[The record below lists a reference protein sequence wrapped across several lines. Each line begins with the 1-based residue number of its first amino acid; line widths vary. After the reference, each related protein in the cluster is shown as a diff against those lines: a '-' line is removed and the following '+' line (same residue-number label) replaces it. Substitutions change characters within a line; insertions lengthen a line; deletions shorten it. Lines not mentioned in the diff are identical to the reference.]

1 MKSKK
6 TLQVLES
13 VLAIMQPL
21 VTFLIRRGITY
32 IDFAQALKK
41 VFLQQAINEAQRL
54 GSKQTDSALSLLS
67 GLQRRDLQQVRLSL
81 AEQPII
87 ASTRSTVP
95 TETIGKWLANPA
107 YPDYLAFA
115 RPNSQQMSFE
125 QLVWSVSKDKHPRSV
140 LNELIRINVVEW
152 DEATDTVILLRKAFL
167 PDNST
172 EAVYQL
178 FRRIISDHIAAAVHN
193 LESTDHKFLEQ
204 AVFADELT
212 PESIMILEQYSR
224 KKWQAFM
231 QEMLTLADVL
241 CETDKEKPN
250 ANQRFTVGMFNFSG
264 VQLPNQ
270 PDEPSDDSN
279 ITEVST

>member
-6 TLQVLES
+6 SLQVLES

-21 VTFLIRRGITY
+21 VTFLIRRGVTY

-81 AEQPII
+81 AEQPIV

-107 YPDYLAFA
+107 YPDSLVFA
-115 RPNSQQMSFE
+115 NHGSQRMSFE

-140 LNELIRINVVEW
+140 LNELIRIKVVEW
-152 DEATDTVILLRKAFL
+152 DEATDTVMLLRKAFL
-167 PDNST
+167 PDSST
-172 EAVYQL
+172 EITYQL

-193 LESTDHKFLEQ
+193 LESTEHKFLEQ

-212 PESIMILEQYSR
+212 PESIVILQQYSR

-241 CETDKEKPN
+241 CETDKEKLN

-264 VQLPNQ
+264 AQLPNQ
-270 PDEPSDDSN
+270 PDEHAEDNHATDAAN
-279 ITEVST
+279 